1 MKTLKEFLDKI
12 TAIWPKMKEEEK
24 YSLCGAITS
33 GSLFEINKALKTI
46 QKEIKKRE
54 SKVN

>member
-12 TAIWPKMKEEEK
+12 TSMWPKMKEEEK
-24 YSLCGAITS
+24 DAFCNTIAT
-33 GSLFEINKALKTI
+33 GSVFEINKMVKTI

-54 SKVN
+54 NKIN